1 MIGAVVG
8 AAVGTAVAA
17 ETKGEAVLIEPG
29 TVIDLILIE
38 DVPVT
43 VKL

>member
-17 ETKGEAVLIEPG
+17 ETKGQKVEIEPG
-29 TVIDLILIE
+29 TVIDIILDR

-43 VKL
+43 VKS